1 MRTSTRDWKSP
12 RTLVAF
18 ALVGLLLPAV
28 VFAEGSGA
36 SPEVA
41 AVQTSPVA
49 EAWLVSTRC
58 VPLTCSEGV
67 GPERFS
73 FQVVRGECGQWQS
86 SDSETFFAGVDAS
99 CPVVVF
105 IHGNRTDSCGAIQ
118 DGWPVYRRLLAD
130 AGGRPFRFVIWS
142 WPAERIRGG
151 PRNDALV
158 KARRSDTQSFY
169 LASWLERLPEDASV
183 GLIGYS
189 FGARVVGGALH
200 LSEGG
205 SLLGRVSGGAK
216 AEEDRRPFR
225 VMLVAGALD
234 CEWLLPGNRNGLA
247 GQAVERMFM
256 TRNCCD
262 PVLRL
267 YPRMRR
273 WDSSSALGFAG
284 PASPGRLRESGL
296 DFEVVPV
303 ECQVGRDH
311 SWHTYLRSS
320 AVRSR
325 LAWYAFLDD
334 AT

>member
-1 MRTSTRDWKSP
+1 M
-12 RTLVAF
+12 
-18 ALVGLLLPAV
+18 
-28 VFAEGSGA
+28 
-36 SPEVA
+36 
-41 AVQTSPVA
+41 
-49 EAWLVSTRC
+49 
-58 VPLTCSEGV
+58 
-67 GPERFS
+67 
-73 FQVVRGECGQWQS
+73 
-86 SDSETFFAGVDAS
+86 
-99 CPVVVF
+99 
-105 IHGNRTDSCGAIQ
+105 
-118 DGWPVYRRLLAD
+118 
-130 AGGRPFRFVIWS
+130 
-142 WPAERIRGG
+142 
-151 PRNDALV
+151 

-169 LASWLERLPEDASV
+169 LASWLERLPKDTPV

-200 LSEGG
+200 LAEGG
-205 SLLGRVSGGAK
+205 ALLGRTSEGTLAD
-216 AEEDRRPFR
+216 EDRRPFR

-234 CEWLLPGNRNGLA
+234 CEWLLPESRNGLA
-247 GQAVERMFM
+247 GRAVERMFI

-273 WDSSSALGFAG
+273 CDSSSALGFAG
-284 PASPGRLRESGL
+284 PASPGRLRQSGL

-311 SWHTYLRSS
+311 GWHTYLRSS